1 MIVLRVSET
10 SERLTYVADL
20 IFRRLLGLTYRI
32 VGESGPFPR
41 DGSLIIDY
49 TRHTSTSLVA
59 IPNLGLLHETGV
71 RPQKF
76 EILHYEIPYLF
87 AKPSPQP
94 NELEFDIFSAAFYLV
109 TEYEKWATPVYDAH
123 GRYDETAYLSHT
135 EAWYLYPLVHLYAE
149 RLWKFIAPRVSQ
161 EKPARPSFSFR
172 LTFDIDHPWKFL
184 KKGWGLSIGGLVKDI
199 GRGDWGQ
206 FQERSRALWT
216 GKDPNQSF
224 DTIFQHCDPSWTQ
237 FFFLVDRASPHDGRF
252 TYQHPGYQ
260 HLIRQIQ
267 EKDYPVGIHPSYTS
281 YLDASRIQVE
291 KTKLE
296 SIIQQPV
303 FHSRQHYL
311 RYRYPDT
318 FQYLAEAGIKEEYTL
333 ANYST
338 GGFRTGMAVP
348 YPWFDLST
356 NRATEL
362 LLHPTILMDVTLT
375 QYQGLTPE
383 EGIAYAEKLVQYTHQ
398 VGGTFTLLLH
408 NDTLSDSGMW
418 KGWKKH
424 WLNFIE
430 EVERLGKRSDS
441 L

>member
-49 TRHTSTSLVA
+49 TRHTSTDSVA

-76 EILHYEIPYLF
+76 EILHNEIPYLF

-123 GRYDETAYLSHT
+123 GRYDETAYRSHT

-149 RLWKFIAPRVSQ
+149 RLWEFIHPRISH
-161 EKPARPSFSFR
+161 EKPTRPSFSFR
-172 LTFDIDHPWKFL
+172 LTFDIDHPWKYL
-184 KKGWGLSIGGLVKDI
+184 KKGWGLSIGGLLKDL
-199 GRGDWGQ
+199 GRRDWQQVG
-206 FQERSRALWT
+206 ERSRALRT
-216 GKDPNQSF
+216 GKDPNQTF
-224 DTIFQHCDPSWTQ
+224 DAIFQHCDPEWTQ
-237 FFFLVDRASPHDGRF
+237 FFFLIDRNSSHDGRF
-252 TYQHPGYQ
+252 TYQHSEYQELIQRIHQKGYP
-260 HLIRQIQ
+260 I
-267 EKDYPVGIHPSYTS
+267 GIHPSYTS
-281 YLDASRIQVE
+281 YLDAARIDFE
-291 KTKLE
+291 KTKLQA
-296 SIIQQPV
+296 IIQQPISQ
-303 FHSRQHYL
+303 SRQHYL
-311 RYRYPDT
+311 RYRYPET
-318 FQYLAEAGIKEEYTL
+318 FQHLAEAGIKEEYTL

-348 YPWFDLST
+348 YPWFDLSQ

-375 QYQGLTPE
+375 QYQELGPE
-383 EGIAYAEKLVQYTHQ
+383 EGLAYAGKLVHYTQ
-398 VGGTFTLLLH
+398 MVGGTFTLLLH

-418 KGWKKH
+418 KGWKAY
-424 WLNFIE
+424 WLDFIE
-430 EVERLGKRSDS
+430 ELTRLSKMKD
-441 L
+441 